1 MRCDFEYIKA
11 FVDKELDA
19 TEEEQVRGHIAQC
32 SVCSGYFDEINAL
45 NSYQNLSMDVSL
57 LYKLKQ
63 IPYLSKERFSLF
75 SLLPRELA
83 LTAASVMFALYMGA
97 FISTLTLTSYQD
109 DLVAEQDVF
118 EQINLAGLLDY

>member
-1 MRCDFEYIKA
+1 
-11 FVDKELDA
+11 
-19 TEEEQVRGHIAQC
+19 
-32 SVCSGYFDEINAL
+32 
-45 NSYQNLSMDVSL
+45 
-57 LYKLKQ
+57 
-63 IPYLSKERFSLF
+63 
-75 SLLPRELA
+75 LPRELA